1 MNSDQW
7 ESYLKIFE
15 APRKESIISSK
26 GYQLALESMTEPIWR
41 DSPVDK
47 LTTAEKLA
55 VRQAI
60 KKLSEREQQVIY
72 AIFWLD
78 LSLSKVAAHLD
89 MTKSSVQTLKKRA
102 FIKLK
107 RHLLKSP
114 EMEPVYNELDFSS
127 AG

>member
-15 APRKESIISSK
+15 TPRKESLISSK
-26 GYQLALESMTEPIWR
+26 GYQLSLEGMTEPIWR

-47 LTTAEKLA
+47 LTTAEKLV
-55 VRQAI
+55 VRQTI

-89 MTKSSVQTLKKRA
+89 ITKSSVQTLKKRA

-114 EMEPVYNELDFSS
+114 EMESVYNEIDFSS